1 VRVFVSTDQ
10 LHLQF
15 IIDFFSY
22 FISISTIDSS
32 CGVLNIRVSCKHLKC
47 SCSTCGMVKIK
58 KDAEIAQHIDQ
69 CDSDLLSETD
79 ESFKY
84 LLESDSSMP
93 EQTPKVTVWHSSI
106 M

>member
-1 VRVFVSTDQ
+1 MVR
-10 LHLQF
+10 
-15 IIDFFSY
+15 I
-22 FISISTIDSS
+22 
-32 CGVLNIRVSCKHLKC
+32 
-47 SCSTCGMVKIK
+47 M
-58 KDAEIAQHIDQ
+58 KDVEKAQHIDQ
-69 CDSDLLSETD
+69 CDNDLPSETD